1 MKIKCEYCDSMF
13 DDTLENCPACGAPNA
28 NVRRSTSDQ
37 PTTIGGLMAWYDS
50 KGLPGPE
57 VTRFFIGQ
65 DYRGPRAFGIYKD
78 ENSGKFIVYK
88 NKADGSR
95 AVRYEGT
102 DEAFAVNELHTR
114 LKQEILQ
121 QKAHNLNAQNY
132 KSSFSRPSSG
142 RRRKSSSLLTALIT
156 LFCMFGIPAA
166 LFGIVTLKT
175 LPAAP
180 GYYQYGDSLYYHYDK
195 DIWGY
200 YSDDY
205 NEWRKCIGS
214 PNQELA
220 RKKPAKKYFLSEEY
234 KPEYGGIDF
243 YESTLYQDILNNF
256 TVTQGYYNYG
266 GNTYYHL
273 SPQQDAGWY
282 IYDTD
287 TGDWDDVWITDIPAD
302 LKHQNTATD
311 FWYTPTWDEST
322 QYSDFEQTEIYQDY
336 KAEQERQAYEAA
348 HDNDDSDDDYSWD
361 SGDSWDSGS
370 TDWDSDW

>member
-1 MKIKCEYCDSMF
+1 MGNIWFEEEEGQLLEERY
-13 DDTLENCPACGAPNA
+13 TLA
-28 NVRRSTSDQ
+28 
-37 PTTIGGLMAWYDS
+37 I
-50 KGLPGPE
+50 
-57 VTRFFIGQ
+57 
-65 DYRGPRAFGIYKD
+65 
-78 ENSGKFIVYK
+78 
-88 NKADGSR
+88 SR
-95 AVRYEGT
+95 V
-102 DEAFAVNELHTR
+102 
-114 LKQEILQ
+114 KEILQ
-121 QKAHNLNAQNY
+121 EQRVPADFVSYFHETAR
-132 KSSFSRPSSG
+132 F
-142 RRRKSSSLLTALIT
+142 LLL
-156 LFCMFGIPAA
+156 CDE
-166 LFGIVTLKT
+166 VKT
-175 LPAAP
+175 CLET
-180 GYYQYGDSLYYHYDK
+180 GVYDSD
-195 DIWGY
+195 
-200 YSDDY
+200 
-205 NEWRKCIGS
+205 
-214 PNQELA
+214 
-220 RKKPAKKYFLSEEY
+220 
-234 KPEYGGIDF
+234 PERMRTDNHA
-243 YESTLYQDILNNF
+243 LYQDILNNF